1 MSKLKRLR
9 PLPAGAPAGS
19 DGSTTTALE
28 ISDEQIIF
36 SLRQGEAWA
45 AEVLYDRVSYVVER
59 TLRRILQSADADY
72 EDLLQVTLERVVE
85 SLVQQRFS
93 GACSLTTWASA
104 IAGHVGVDALRSR
117 IRERALFRRAEDV
130 ATPVQAYPQH
140 AMLEKQLEARSEIE
154 HLHDILGSM
163 KPEQADAVVMHDALG
178 HEIAEIAALAG
189 VTVAAA
195 QSRLVRGRKELL
207 RRARA
212 RFKRGHD

>member
-9 PLPAGAPAGS
+9 PLPAGVPAGEEGAAAS
-19 DGSTTTALE
+19 VV
-28 ISDEQIIF
+28 SDELIIR
-36 SLRQGEAWA
+36 SLRAGEGWA
-45 AEVLYDRVSYVVER
+45 AAVLYDRVSYVVER

-85 SLVQQRFS
+85 SLVQERFS
-93 GACSLTTWASA
+93 GACSLVTWASA

-117 IRERALFRRAEDV
+117 IRERAVFKQAQDV
-130 ATPVQAYPQH
+130 VTPTQIFAHHAT
-140 AMLEKQLEARSEIE
+140 LEKQLEARSEIE
-154 HLHDILGSM
+154 QVQDILASM
-163 KPEQADAVVMHDALG
+163 KPEQAHAILMHDALG

-189 VTVAAA
+189 VSVAAA

-212 RFKRGHD
+212 RFGRKYD

>member
-1 MSKLKRLR
+1 MSKLTRLR
-9 PLPAGAPAGS
+9 PIPSVVQVAPE
-19 DGSTTTALE
+19 GSTSAAPE
-28 ISDEQIIF
+28 ISDEQIIG
-36 SLRQGEAWA
+36 SLRAGEAWA

-93 GACSLTTWASA
+93 GACSLATWASA
-104 IAGHVGVDALRSR
+104 IAGHVGVDALRTR
-117 IRERALFRRAEDV
+117 IRERALFKRGDDV
-130 ATPVQAYPQH
+130 LAPVQAFPH
-140 AMLEKQLEARSEIE
+140 HGILEKQLEARSEIA
-154 HLHDILGSM
+154 HLHDILGAM
-163 KPEQADAVVMHDALG
+163 KPEQAHAVVMHDALG

-189 VTVAAA
+189 VSVAAA

-212 RFKRGHD
+212 RFRRNDD

>member
-9 PLPAGAPAGS
+9 PLPAGVPAGEE
-19 DGSTTTALE
+19 GGAAPE
-28 ISDEQIIF
+28 VSDELIIR
-36 SLRQGEAWA
+36 SLRAGEGWA

-85 SLVQQRFS
+85 SLVQERFS
-93 GACSLTTWASA
+93 GACSLITWASA

-117 IRERALFRRAEDV
+117 IRERAVFKQAQDV
-130 ATPVQAYPQH
+130 ITPTQIFAHHAT
-140 AMLEKQLEARSEIE
+140 LEKQLEARSEIE
-154 HLHDILGSM
+154 QVQDILAAM
-163 KPEQADAVVMHDALG
+163 KPEQAHAILMHDALG

-189 VTVAAA
+189 VSVAAA

-212 RFKRGHD
+212 RFGRKYD

>member
-9 PLPAGAPAGS
+9 PLPAGVPAGEE
-19 DGSTTTALE
+19 GAAIPE
-28 ISDEQIIF
+28 VSDELIIR
-36 SLRQGEAWA
+36 SLRAGEGWA

-85 SLVQQRFS
+85 SLVQERFS
-93 GACSLTTWASA
+93 GACSLLTWASA

-117 IRERALFRRAEDV
+117 IRERAVFKQAQDV
-130 ATPVQAYPQH
+130 IAPTQIFARHAT
-140 AMLEKQLEARSEIE
+140 LEKQLEARSEIE
-154 HLHDILGSM
+154 QVQAILASM
-163 KPEQADAVVMHDALG
+163 KPEQAHAILMHDALG

-189 VTVAAA
+189 VSVAAA

-212 RFKRGHD
+212 RFGRKYD

>member
-9 PLPAGAPAGS
+9 PLPAGAPAGV
-19 DGSTTTALE
+19 DGSRATAPE
-28 ISDEQIIF
+28 ISDELIIQ
-36 SLRQGEAWA
+36 SLRAGQPWA
-45 AEVLYDRVSYVVER
+45 AEVLFDRVSYVVER

-72 EDLLQVTLERVVE
+72 EDLLQVTLERVIE

-93 GACSLTTWASA
+93 GACSLATWASA

-130 ATPVQAYPQH
+130 LVPVHAFPQH
-140 AMLEKQLEARSEIE
+140 ATLEKQLEARSEIE

-163 KPEQADAVVMHDALG
+163 KPEQAHAVVMHDALG

-189 VTVAAA
+189 VSVAAA

>member
-9 PLPAGAPAGS
+9 PLPAGVPAGEE
-19 DGSTTTALE
+19 GAATPE
-28 ISDEQIIF
+28 VSDELIIR
-36 SLRQGEAWA
+36 SLRAGEGWA
-45 AEVLYDRVSYVVER
+45 AEVLYDRVSFVVER

-85 SLVQQRFS
+85 SLVQERFS
-93 GACSLTTWASA
+93 GACSLVTWASA

-117 IRERALFRRAEDV
+117 IRERAVFKQAQDV
-130 ATPVQAYPQH
+130 IAPTQIFAHHAT
-140 AMLEKQLEARSEIE
+140 LEKQLEARSEIE
-154 HLHDILGSM
+154 QVQDILASM
-163 KPEQADAVVMHDALG
+163 KPEQAHAILMHDALG

-189 VTVAAA
+189 VSVAAA

-212 RFKRGHD
+212 RFGRKYD